1 MSPMS
6 SQWPKGGWLA
16 LVMVAGCAT
25 APRTVEVPGLSDAGL
40 PWTRTAPP
48 PSLPSVP
55 FVEPPAHEVT
65 LPNGLRVVVIERH
78 ERPIVAT
85 RLLLRAGAAVESDER
100 AGITWL
106 SLAALEDRV
115 ELKTSDD
122 ELLVSDEKSA
132 RRQLADLG
140 GRMDFEV
147 THDGSWIGV
156 EGYSVDT
163 LRYLEAL
170 RDVMKARRHGAGG
183 FGDRREALLDAIED
197 LELGD
202 DETLSEH
209 LARLAFGARHVY
221 ARRVIGTMASLD
233 HLGIEDLVAHQ
244 NAVLQPRGATL
255 LVVGDVD
262 HAKVLTQA
270 ASVFQ
275 KWTPTTGSVVE
286 PPIEVPKVGKR
297 QAVRVIPRTP
307 ARTTALCGVRGLGD
321 VTESDAALDVFA
333 ETMGSD
339 RLRSAL
345 REERGLTYGT
355 QALVLRHRRARALIF
370 CARLPTAQTTEGLV
384 VFVHA
389 LEGLRASPP
398 SDEEVERAKATL
410 QSRFAVERSD
420 VQGIVAS
427 WTRAVQLGKPT
438 GVGEARQALAA
449 VTTAELAKL
458 SREVLA
464 PERLQLVL
472 TGETATIEEAVKAAG
487 LGKSVTIRVAHE

>member
-1 MSPMS
+1 
-6 SQWPKGGWLA
+6 
-16 LVMVAGCAT
+16 MVAGCAT
-25 APRTVEVPGLSDAGL
+25 VPRTAEGPSDAG
-40 PWTRTAPP
+40 PAWTRTPP
-48 PSLPSVP
+48 PPPLPSVA
-55 FVEPPAHEVT
+55 FVEAPTHEAT

-85 RLLLRAGAAVESDER
+85 RLLLRASAAAESDEQ

-115 ELKTSDD
+115 ERRNGDD
-122 ELLVSDEKSA
+122 ELLVSDERSA
-132 RRQLADLG
+132 RWQLAELG
-140 GRMDFEV
+140 GRMSFDV
-147 THDGSWIGV
+147 THDGSWLGI

-163 LRYLEAL
+163 LKYLEAL
-170 RDVMKARRHGAGG
+170 RDVMKARRHGTGG

-202 DETLSEH
+202 DETMSEH
-209 LARLAFGARHVY
+209 LARLAFGPRHVY
-221 ARRVIGTMASLD
+221 ARRVIGTVASLD

-262 HAKVLTQA
+262 PVKVLAQA
-270 ASVFQ
+270 ASVFR
-275 KWTPTTGSVVE
+275 KWTPTRPVLE
-286 PPIEVPKVGKR
+286 AAIEVPKVGKR

-321 VTESDAALDVFA
+321 VTQSDAALDVFA
-333 ETMGSD
+333 ETLGSD
-339 RLRSAL
+339 RLRTAL
-345 REERGLTYGT
+345 REERGLTYAT
-355 QALVLRHRRARALIF
+355 EALVLRHRRARALVF
-370 CARLPTAQTTEGLV
+370 CARLPTARTTEGLA
-384 VFVHA
+384 VFVQA
-389 LEGLRASPP
+389 LDGLRASPP
-398 SDEEVERAKATL
+398 SAEEVERAKATL
-410 QSRFAVERSD
+410 QSRRAVERSH

-427 WTRAVQLGKPT
+427 WTRALQLGQPP
-438 GVGEARQALAA
+438 GLEEARRAVST
-449 VTTAELAKL
+449 VTTAELAAL
-458 SREVLA
+458 SHEVLA